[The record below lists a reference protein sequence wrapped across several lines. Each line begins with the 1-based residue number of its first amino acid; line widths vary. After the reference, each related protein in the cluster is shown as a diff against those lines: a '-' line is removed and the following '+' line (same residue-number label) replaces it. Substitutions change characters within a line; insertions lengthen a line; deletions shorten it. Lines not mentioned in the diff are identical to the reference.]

1 MKTEYSKRSSSRA
14 RYKSWAISMLI
25 VYFFVAIVPLGYEIL
40 SHTPDQLNESRGIIS
55 FKKVGKNILTKLST
69 SKGEELF
76 TCASGL
82 GRYSECLTHKEMPS
96 LLNKRANVLWYE
108 HSVFPTITTRKLVA
122 LYVDGQEI
130 ISKERSEKRMARSK
144 SISLWVSLIMTVL
157 IVSIAAFLLKK
168 AKEI

>member
-1 MKTEYSKRSSSRA
+1 MKTEHSEKSSSRKK
-14 RYKSWAISMLI
+14 YKLWAISMLM
-25 VYFFVAIVPLGYEIL
+25 VYFLVAIVPLGYEVL
-40 SHTPDQLNESRGIIS
+40 SHTPGQLNESRGTIS
-55 FKKVGKNILTKLST
+55 FKKVGKDILTKLST

-108 HSVFPTITTRKLVA
+108 HSVFPAITTRKLVV
-122 LYVDGQEI
+122 LYVDGKEI

-144 SISLWVSLIMTVL
+144 SINLWISLIMTAL
-157 IVSIAAFLLKK
+157 IVSIATFLLKK
-168 AKEI
+168 TKDI